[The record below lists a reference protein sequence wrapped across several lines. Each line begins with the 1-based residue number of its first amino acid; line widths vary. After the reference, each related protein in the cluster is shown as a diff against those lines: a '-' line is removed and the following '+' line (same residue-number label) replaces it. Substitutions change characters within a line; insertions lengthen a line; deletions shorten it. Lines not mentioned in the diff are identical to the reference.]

1 MPPAA
6 AVRLQLEIVRQMES
20 RTRLRI
26 EVRLPGGN
34 KRLLVVR
41 NSETSEQAA
50 RRFGLENGLTAQGVE
65 ALRAHIDRQLEA
77 AASDGKGGSKQA
89 APDLPESA
97 RTAATDSR
105 MSAAADERPVLF
117 VLPIG
122 LPVAGK
128 RKDLSLAVRAGDDAS
143 VLARDFVAQVLY
155 NFAVPIF

>member
-1 MPPAA
+1 MTTNVATKTIWTTAA
-6 AVRLQLEIVRQMES
+6 KA
-20 RTRLRI
+20 T
-26 EVRLPGGN
+26 
-34 KRLLVVR
+34 
-41 NSETSEQAA
+41 T
-50 RRFGLENGLTAQGVE
+50 T
-65 ALRAHIDRQLEA
+65 
-77 AASDGKGGSKQA
+77 
-89 APDLPESA
+89 A

-105 MSAAADERPVLF
+105 MLAAADERPVLF